1 MEKEAEDNITI
12 EQKNII
18 SAIASCFNSLK
29 KTGIL
34 IKCNAGYKAA
44 ILTTFSEEFNLP
56 IIQITSFG
64 FCKNKILDYAN
75 KAVLFCV
82 DLDINSDSG
91 DFAQELCEISFSK
104 RTPDGIVLH
113 ENTVVIYIY
122 SLDYFDSA
130 GDLALYG
137 NWARY
142 KIDDWVW
149 YDNWIKMTIG

>member
-1 MEKEAEDNITI
+1 VRKGEERMEKEAEDNITI

-75 KAVLFCV
+75 KAVLFYV
-82 DLDINSDSG
+82 DADTTNDHG
-91 DFAQELCEISFSK
+91 DFAQELCEISNLR
-104 RTPDGIVLH
+104 RTSDGISLH
-113 ENTVVIYIY
+113 EDTVIVYIY
-122 SLDYFDSA
+122 CLDY
-130 GDLALYG
+130 Y
-137 NWARY
+137 
-142 KIDDWVW
+142 IDIPF
-149 YDNWIKMTIG
+149 YDNWIKCDLST